1 MKKQKIVVL
10 ATLLLTLLAW
20 PLVLW
25 LPLDMSN
32 PDTHG
37 HVATLIVTAMLTIV
51 NGGAAAL
58 FIMGRQKFTSE
69 LKAAYVVIGVGLVAY
84 AVSNMQYPLLL
95 VLGLRGSFFMEGG
108 PTAILPV
115 VGIVTM
121 YAGIRRFARQFEIH
135 AFTLKWRLVL
145 AGSAAA
151 AVLAAIL
158 PIPAVQDPALAIQA
172 RATLAFVAW
181 ASIFI
186 LANTYVMYRIKVVA
200 GRLYTPALTWFFV
213 GLAFQALMAPQAI
226 IAVYLLGP
234 DHPYSNSPYLYL
246 PVLLSGLAL
255 LRSAYLFN
263 AIGSLEADSRKKPAK
278 PMTKAISSID
288 VVICAAQL
296 ASNTES
302 IDPLLDR
309 VRIMTAMV
317 SGDHTLT
324 DSQEAELL
332 SIYKALENYLVH
344 KEPVLQ
350 FTPDEVRQQVVERL
364 GILEENNGTI
374 LDRLST

>member
-1 MKKQKIVVL
+1 MKKQKLVVL
-10 ATLLLTLLAW
+10 ATVLITLLAW
-20 PLVLW
+20 PLVLL
-25 LPLDMSN
+25 LPVDMSN
-32 PDTHG
+32 PETHG
-37 HVATLIVTAMLTIV
+37 HVATLIVTTMLTIV

-58 FIMGRQKFTSE
+58 FVMGRQKFTSE
-69 LKAAYVVIGVGLVAY
+69 LKTAYVIIGLGLIAY
-84 AVSNMQYPLLL
+84 AMSNMQYPLLL
-95 VLGLRGSFFMEGG
+95 ALGLRGSFFMEGG

-121 YAGIRRFARQFEIH
+121 YAGIRRFARQFDVH
-135 AFTLKWRLVL
+135 SVLLKWRLVL
-145 AGSAAA
+145 SSSAAA

-186 LANTYVMYRIKVVA
+186 LANTYVMYRIKRLA
-200 GRLYTPALTWFFV
+200 GRLYTSSLTWFFI
-213 GLAFQALMAPQAI
+213 GLVFQALMAPQAI

-246 PVLLSGLAL
+246 PVLFSGLAL

-263 AIGSLEADSRKKPAK
+263 TIGSLELEAKKRLTKPAK
-278 PMTKAISSID
+278 LVSSLD
-288 VVICAAQL
+288 VVVCAAQL
-296 ASNTES
+296 ASNIEN

-309 VRIMTAMV
+309 VRILTATADA
-317 SGDHTLT
+317 DHGLT
-324 DSQEAELL
+324 DAQEAELL
-332 SIYKALENYLVH
+332 AIYKSLEEYLVH

-350 FTPDEVRQQVVERL
+350 FTPQEVRQRVVKQL
-364 GILEENNGTI
+364 GLPAGKSGTF
-374 LDRLST
+374 LDQLTA